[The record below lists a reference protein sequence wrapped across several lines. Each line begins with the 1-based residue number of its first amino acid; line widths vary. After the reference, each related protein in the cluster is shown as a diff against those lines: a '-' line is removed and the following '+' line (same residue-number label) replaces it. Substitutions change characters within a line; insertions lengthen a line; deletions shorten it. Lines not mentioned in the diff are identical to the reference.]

1 MKSPS
6 LFSGIFSLIVVAL
19 MLSHAGAQE
28 VRTWT
33 DKASGK
39 TIDAAYVSAD
49 ATSRTVTIKNAA
61 GQEFTLPVARL
72 NDADIE
78 YIRQKLTAPPPAPG
92 TPPAPATTPPAPG
105 APPAVAKKGKA
116 AAVPAGPPAPPPP
129 VFKVIPVKGFKGPA
143 GTDFIRSVAKVRPR
157 LLHTAETW
165 AALKARAAT
174 DPVLAKM
181 IETLKKGGEDLLSKP
196 ELNKIFGADKVRGS
210 AEGAQ
215 AMSRIATFGV
225 LNFIDGDPK
234 WKERAVRELIA
245 LTDKGSFSDW
255 APDEMELCGDF
266 TTAVALGYDWFKDG
280 MNAAQQATAKE
291 FLVQKGM
298 EALAAKLEGKPVP
311 VTARTKQPGTV
322 DTKPDPKK
330 PAAKNVEKDKDD
342 KLPPT
347 KEEIVAASA
356 LILAAICLADEEPG
370 AAKDAAAASDK
381 ILTRGVAAF
390 APGGVWPVGMAEG
403 DEVLDA
409 IAMVLQTL
417 RVSGGGD
424 FGLPYVEG
432 MPQTGLARLHLTGPK
447 GIFNYGDARAGNF
460 THSWVSTFLAGLY
473 GNPGM
478 KAAVGNGAPGANSA
492 FFGTAGHV
500 IYYNPW
506 AGGDGTATSLDA
518 VFPGAEVAALRSAW
532 NDPEAAYIAMKGGT
546 NELPTAQLDLGSF
559 VLDLGGI
566 RWAAELG
573 AEDDKAAG
581 FTPAADRTKRY
592 NLYLEGTHGQNTL
605 VMGGGK
611 DEPAEK
617 PDPKKA
623 DPKKPAGKAAPPEP
637 TPGNQPYD
645 ARAAFIGFNSS
656 PERGMAI
663 LDMTD
668 AYPKA
673 KSAHRGMMVMRGAQ
687 PYVLLQDD
695 LVIKGTT
702 DIDWQMHSN
711 TEVTVAGN
719 KATLTSGK
727 STLTATLL
735 SPADAQFVVEDPPA
749 NPPGDV
755 RNRDLQKEKVKVLKV
770 KLKGVKGERRIAVG
784 FSTGVESP
792 NPPVVPLAL
801 WVPKK

>member
-6 LFSGIFSLIVVAL
+6 LFSGIFSLIVAAV

-92 TPPAPATTPPAPG
+92 APPAPATTPPAPG
-105 APPAVAKKGKA
+105 AAPAVAKKGKA
-116 AAVPAGPPAPPPP
+116 APAPAGPPAPPPP
-129 VFKVIPVKGFKGPA
+129 VFKVIPVKGFKGPS
-143 GTDFIRSVAKVRPR
+143 GTDFIRSVSKVRPR

-165 AALKARAAT
+165 GALKARATT

-196 ELNKIFGADKVRGS
+196 ELNKIFGAEKVRGS

-215 AMSRIATFGV
+215 AMSRMATFGV

-255 APDEMELCGDF
+255 APAELELCADF

-291 FLVQKGM
+291 FLIQKGM

-311 VTARTKQPGTV
+311 ETARTKQPGTV

-330 PAAKNVEKDKDD
+330 PAAKPVEKDD

-347 KEEIVAASA
+347 KAEMIAASA
-356 LILAAICLADEEPG
+356 LIMAAICLADEDPA
-370 AAKDAAAASDK
+370 AAKEAVGAVDK
-381 ILTRGVAAF
+381 IFTRGVAAF
-390 APGGVWPVGMAEG
+390 APGGVWPDGMADG
-403 DEVLDA
+403 DEVLDS

-424 FGLPYVEG
+424 FGLAYLEG
-432 MPQTGLARLHLTGPK
+432 MPQAGLARLHLTGPK
-447 GIFNYGDARAGNF
+447 GLFNYGDATGGNLA
-460 THSWVSTFLAGLY
+460 HSWVSTFLAGLH

-518 VFPGAEVAALRSAW
+518 VFHGAEVASLRSAW
-532 NDPEAAYIAMKGGT
+532 NDPAAAYIALKGGD
-546 NELPTAQLDLGSF
+546 NEHLSTQLDLGSF
-559 VLDLGGI
+559 VLDLGGV
-566 RWAAELG
+566 RWAEELG
-573 AEDDKAAG
+573 AEAQRVGGYD
-581 FTPAADRTKRY
+581 PNPADRSKRHNFYVAGTK
-592 NLYLEGTHGQNTL
+592 GQNTL
-605 VMGGGK
+605 LIGADDPPEEK
-611 DEPAEK
+611 DT
-617 PDPKKA
+617 
-623 DPKKPAGKAAPPEP
+623 KKPKAGAPAPKPVAPPL
-637 TPGNQPYD
+637 PGNQSLD
-645 ARAAFIGFNSS
+645 AKAAFIGFHAT
-656 PERGMAI
+656 PERGVAI
-663 LDMTD
+663 VDLTD
-668 AYPKA
+668 AYSPKT
-673 KSAHRGMMVMRGAQ
+673 KFTHRGAMITRGTT
-687 PYVLLQDD
+687 PGIILQDD
-695 LVIKGTT
+695 IMLKGTST
-702 DIDWQMHSN
+702 IEWRMH
-711 TEVTVAGN
+711 TRATIAATGN
-719 KATLTSGK
+719 KATLTSG
-727 STLTATLL
+727 SQTLTATLL
-735 SPADAQFVVEDPPA
+735 SPPGATFSTDEPPEKA
-749 NPPGDV
+749 NEQA
-755 RNRDLQKEKVKVLKV
+755 RDLKAYHVLQI
-770 KLKGVKGERRIAVG
+770 KLPDVKGEQRIAVA
-784 FSTGVESP
+784 FSMGAE
-792 NPPVVPLAL
+792 PPASTVVPLAQ